1 MVFEL
6 KKSHILHKSMTLF
19 YIQQKLDRTK
29 DLSYN
34 LPQVFLKKVRDDKM
48 NKVSPR
54 KTFAII
60 SHPDAG
66 KTTLT
71 EKLLLFG
78 GAIQQAGA
86 VKARGENRRARSD
99 WMKVE
104 QERGISVAS
113 SVMTFDYDGVTFN
126 LLDTP
131 GHEDFSE
138 DTYRVLTAVDSAVMV
153 LDSAKGIETQ
163 TKKLFEVCR
172 LRDVPIIT
180 FINKLDREGQDP
192 FALLDEIERTLA
204 LDVTPA
210 SWPVGAGKDFKGCYD
225 ILNNRMILMEK
236 NKSSI
241 NSVIETCSGLD
252 DPKLDEMLPAHQ
264 AAKLREDV
272 MMIQELCPKFDLEA
286 YLAGTLTPVFF
297 GSAINNFG
305 VKEVLEGL
313 HKFAPTPRPHSA
325 QERMVA
331 PDENK
336 VSGFIFKIQANMDP
350 KHRDRIAFMRLCS
363 GHFRRG
369 QVLKQIRT
377 SKEIKVSTPVMFM
390 AQERELAEDA
400 YAGDIIGIPNH
411 GQLRIGDS
419 LTEGEKITFTGIPS
433 FAPELLKSV
442 RALDPLKSKHL
453 GDALK
458 QIAEEGG
465 ASVFKP
471 IVGAEWIVG
480 VVGVLQFEVMADR
493 IKNEFGLPVMFE
505 PTQYFTARWVSSD
518 DKTEM
523 KKFQDA
529 NKLNLAEDHDGE
541 MVLLARNTWH
551 LNKTKEDFPKIKFAK
566 IKE

>member
-1 MVFEL
+1 MPENIV
-6 KKSHILHKSMTLF
+6 
-19 YIQQKLDRTK
+19 
-29 DLSYN
+29 N
-34 LPQVFLKKVRDDKM
+34 
-48 NKVSPR
+48 PR

-86 VKARGENRRARSD
+86 VKARGENRRAHSD

-113 SVMTFDYDGVTFN
+113 SVMTFDYQDITFN

-138 DTYRVLTAVDSAVMV
+138 DTYRVLTAVDSAIMV

-172 LRDVPIIT
+172 LRNVPILT
-180 FINKLDREGQDP
+180 FINKLDREGLDP
-192 FALLDEIERTLA
+192 FLLLDDIEKTLA
-204 LDVTPA
+204 MDCTPA
-210 SWPVGAGKDFKGCYD
+210 SWPIGMGKDFLGCYD
-225 ILNNRMILMEK
+225 LINDQLILM
-236 NKSSI
+236 NKTGDKSTI
-241 NSVIETCSGLD
+241 NATIETCQGLD
-252 DPKLDEMLPAHQ
+252 DPKLDNLLPAH
-264 AAKLREDV
+264 AVNKLREDV
-272 MMIQELCPKFDLEA
+272 MMVRELCPAFDLEL
-286 YLAGTLTPVFF
+286 YLAGAMTPVFF

-313 HKFAPTPRPHSA
+313 HRMAPNPRPQPA
-325 QERMVA
+325 VERTIQ
-331 PDENK
+331 PTDNK

-350 KHRDRIAFMRLCS
+350 KHRDRIAFMRICS
-363 GHFRRG
+363 GHFKRG
-369 QVLKQIRT
+369 MTLTQVRTGKGLK
-377 SKEIKVSTPVMFM
+377 VPTPVMFL

-419 LTEGEKITFTGIPS
+419 LTEGEKIHFTGIPS
-433 FAPELLKSV
+433 FAPELLKSA

-453 GDALK
+453 GAALQ

-465 ASVFKP
+465 ASIFKP
-471 IVGAEWIVG
+471 VVGAEWIVG
-480 VVGVLQFEVMADR
+480 VVGTLQFEVMADR
-493 IKNEFGLPVMFE
+493 IRTEFNLPVMFE
-505 PTQYFTARWVSSD
+505 PTSYYTARWVSCE
-518 DKTEM
+518 DKNEL
-523 KKFQDA
+523 KKFIDTNQSCI
-529 NKLNLAEDHDGE
+529 AEDHDGAL
-541 MVLLARNTWH
+541 VFLARNAWH
-551 LNKTKEDFPKIKFAK
+551 LGKIKEDFPKLVLSTTREQTF
-566 IKE
+566 

>member
-1 MVFEL
+1 MPE
-6 KKSHILHKSMTLF
+6 
-19 YIQQKLDRTK
+19 
-29 DLSYN
+29 
-34 LPQVFLKKVRDDKM
+34 
-48 NKVSPR
+48 NKPNIR

-86 VKARGENRRARSD
+86 VKARGENRHARSD

-113 SVMTFDYDGVTFN
+113 SVMNFEYNNITFN

-138 DTYRVLTAVDSAVMV
+138 DTYRVLTAVDSAIMV

-172 LRDVPIIT
+172 LRDVPILT

-192 FALLDEIERTLA
+192 FALLDEIEKTLA

-210 SWPVGAGKDFKGCYD
+210 SWPIGMGKDFLGCYD
-225 ILNNRMILMEK
+225 LINDQLILM
-236 NKSSI
+236 NKTGDKSQI
-241 NSVIETCSGLD
+241 NSTIETCRGLD
-252 DPKLDEMLPAHQ
+252 DEKLDQLLPEHMV
-264 AAKLREDV
+264 AKLREDV
-272 MMIQELCPKFDLEA
+272 EMIKELCPKFDLQS
-286 YLAGTLTPVFF
+286 YLDGTLTPVFF

-305 VKEVLEGL
+305 VREVLEGL
-313 HKFAPTPRPHSA
+313 CAMAPTPRPHPA
-325 QERMVA
+325 VQRMVS

-350 KHRDRIAFMRLCS
+350 KHRDRIAFMRICS
-363 GHFRRG
+363 GHFKRG
-369 QVLKQIRT
+369 MKLLQVRT
-377 SKEIKVSTPVMFM
+377 GKEIKVPTPVMFL

-411 GQLRIGDS
+411 GQLRIGDT
-419 LTEGEKITFTGIPS
+419 LTEGEKFNFTGIPS
-433 FAPELLKSV
+433 FAPEMLKSA

-465 ASVFKP
+465 ASIFKP
-471 IVGAEWIVG
+471 IIGAEWIVG

-505 PTQYFTARWVSSD
+505 ATQYYTARWISCE
-518 DKTEM
+518 DKTELKRFTDSNQM
-523 KKFQDA
+523 NIAQD
-529 NKLNLAEDHDGE
+529 NDGE
-541 MVLLARNTWH
+541 LVFLARNAWH
-551 LNKTKEDFPKIKFAK
+551 LNKTQEDFPKIVFSKTHEAH
-566 IKE
+566 

>member
-1 MVFEL
+1 
-6 KKSHILHKSMTLF
+6 MT
-19 YIQQKLDRTK
+19 
-29 DLSYN
+29 
-34 LPQVFLKKVRDDKM
+34 QV
-48 NKVSPR
+48 NPR

-113 SVMTFDYDGVTFN
+113 SVMTFDYDGITFN

-153 LDSAKGIETQ
+153 LDSAKGIEAQ

-210 SWPVGAGKDFKGCYD
+210 SWPVGSGKDFKGCYD
-225 ILNNRMILMEK
+225 ILNNRMILMSK
-236 NKSSI
+236 TGDKSTV

-252 DPKLDEMLPAHQ
+252 DPKLDELLPAHQ
-264 AAKLREDV
+264 VAKLREDV
-272 MMIQELCPKFDLEA
+272 MMIEELCPKFDLEA

-305 VKEVLEGL
+305 VREVLEGL
-313 HKFAPTPRPHSA
+313 HQFAPTPRPHPA
-325 QERMVA
+325 VERMVN
-331 PDENK
+331 PDEGK
-336 VSGFIFKIQANMDP
+336 VTGFVFKIQANMDP
-350 KHRDRIAFMRLCS
+350 KHRDRIAFMRICS
-363 GHFRRG
+363 GHFKRG
-369 QVLKQIRT
+369 MTLTQVRTGKGLK
-377 SKEIKVSTPVMFM
+377 VPTPVMFL

-400 YAGDIIGIPNH
+400 FAGDIIGIPNH

-419 LTEGEKITFTGIPS
+419 LTEGEKINFTGIPA
-433 FAPELLKSV
+433 FAPELLKSA

-453 GDALK
+453 GDTLK

-471 IVGAEWIVG
+471 VVGAEWIVG

-493 IKNEFGLPVMFE
+493 IKNEFNLPVMFE
-505 PTQYFTARWVSSD
+505 PTQYFTARWVSSE
-518 DKTEM
+518 DKLEM
-523 KKFQDA
+523 KKFTDA
-529 NKLNLAEDHDGE
+529 NRLNLAEDNDGAL
-541 MVLLARNTWH
+541 VFLARNAWH
-551 LNKTKEDFPKIKFAK
+551 LNKAQEDFPKVKFAK
-566 IKE
+566 VKE

>member
-1 MVFEL
+1 
-6 KKSHILHKSMTLF
+6 MT
-19 YIQQKLDRTK
+19 
-29 DLSYN
+29 N
-34 LPQVFLKKVRDDKM
+34 
-48 NKVSPR
+48 NKR
-54 KTFAII
+54 KCFAII

-86 VKARGENRRARSD
+86 VKARGENRHAHSD

-113 SVMTFDYDGVTFN
+113 SVMNFEYKGITFN

-153 LDSAKGIETQ
+153 LDSAKGIEAQ

-172 LRDVPIIT
+172 LRDVPILT

-192 FALLDEIERTLA
+192 FCLLDDIEKTLA
-204 LDVTPA
+204 LEVTPA
-210 SWPVGAGKDFKGCYD
+210 SWPIGMGKDFLGCYD
-225 ILNNRMILMEK
+225 LLNDQLILM
-236 NKSSI
+236 NKSGDKSQI
-241 NSVIETCSGLD
+241 NSTIETCKGLD
-252 DPKLDEMLPAHQ
+252 DEKLDKLLPAH
-264 AAKLREDV
+264 AVAKLREDV
-272 MMIQELCPKFDLEA
+272 TMIKELCPEFNLES
-286 YLAGTLTPVFF
+286 YLAGVQTPVFF

-305 VKEVLEGL
+305 VREVLEGL
-313 HKFAPTPRPHSA
+313 HQIAPTPRPQPA
-325 QERMVA
+325 LEREVN

-336 VSGFIFKIQANMDP
+336 VTGFIFKIQANMDP
-350 KHRDRIAFMRLCS
+350 KHRDRIAFMRISS
-363 GHFRRG
+363 GHFKRG
-369 QVLKQIRT
+369 MTLYQVRT
-377 SKEIKVSTPVMFM
+377 GKSIKVPTPVMFL

-400 YAGDIIGIPNH
+400 FAGDIIGIPNH
-411 GQLRIGDS
+411 GQLRIGDT
-419 LTEGEKITFTGIPS
+419 LTEGEKLHFTGIPS

-453 GDALK
+453 GAALQ

-471 IVGAEWIVG
+471 VVGSEWIVG

-493 IKNEFGLPVMFE
+493 IRSEFNIPVAFE
-505 PTQYFTARWVSSD
+505 STQYYTARWID
-518 DKTEM
+518 CADKQKL
-523 KKFQDA
+523 KKFIDA
-529 NKLNLAEDHDGE
+529 NQASLANDHDGAD
-541 MVLLARNTWH
+541 VFLARNAWH
-551 LNKTKEDFPKIKFAK
+551 LNKAQEDFPDIILRKTREQIF
-566 IKE
+566 

>member
-1 MVFEL
+1 
-6 KKSHILHKSMTLF
+6 
-19 YIQQKLDRTK
+19 
-29 DLSYN
+29 
-34 LPQVFLKKVRDDKM
+34 M
-48 NKVSPR
+48 NNNNPR

-86 VKARGENRRARSD
+86 VKARGENRRAHSD

-113 SVMTFDYDGVTFN
+113 SVMTFDYKDITFN

-138 DTYRVLTAVDSAVMV
+138 DTYRVLTAVDSSIMV
-153 LDSAKGIETQ
+153 IDSAKGIETQ

-172 LRDVPIIT
+172 LRNVPIIT
-180 FINKLDREGQDP
+180 FINKLDREGLDP
-192 FALLDEIERTLA
+192 FLLLDDIEKTLA

-210 SWPVGAGKDFKGCYD
+210 SWPIGMGKDFLGCYD
-225 ILNNRMILMEK
+225 LLNDQLILM
-236 NKSSI
+236 NKTGNKGQI
-241 NSVIETCSGLD
+241 NVTIETCQGLYD
-252 DPKLDEMLPAHQ
+252 EKLDKLLPEYAVT
-264 AAKLREDV
+264 KLREDV
-272 MMIQELCPKFDLEA
+272 TMVRELCPAFDKEL
-286 YLAGTLTPVFF
+286 YLAGALTPVFF

-313 HKFAPTPRPHSA
+313 HQLAPLPRPHPA
-325 QERMVA
+325 VEREVK
-331 PDENK
+331 PDETK
-336 VSGFIFKIQANMDP
+336 VTGFIFKIQANMDP

-363 GHFRRG
+363 GHFKRG
-369 QVLKQIRT
+369 MTLTQVRTGKGLK
-377 SKEIKVSTPVMFM
+377 VPTPVMFL

-419 LTEGEKITFTGIPS
+419 LTEGEKIHFTGIPS

-453 GDALK
+453 GNALQ

-471 IVGAEWIVG
+471 IVGSEWIVG
-480 VVGVLQFEVMADR
+480 VVGTLQFEVMADR
-493 IKNEFGLPVMFE
+493 IRSEFGSPVIFE
-505 PTQYFTARWVSSD
+505 PTQYYTARWVSSE
-518 DKTEM
+518 DKNEF
-523 KKFQDA
+523 KKFQDT
-529 NKLNLAEDHDGE
+529 NQLNIAEDHDGAI
-541 MVLLARNTWH
+541 VFLARNAWH
-551 LNKTKEDFPKIKFAK
+551 LGKIQEDFPHLILKTTREQI
-566 IKE
+566 I